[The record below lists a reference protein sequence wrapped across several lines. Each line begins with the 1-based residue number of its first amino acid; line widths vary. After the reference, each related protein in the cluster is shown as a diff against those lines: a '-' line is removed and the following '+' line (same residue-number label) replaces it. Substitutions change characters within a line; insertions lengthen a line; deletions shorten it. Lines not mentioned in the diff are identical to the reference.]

1 MVGGGKKFVLW
12 KFSELEEKF
21 LLHVHRAGRFH
32 ILILIIA
39 RFYSMVY
46 AKRVLVRILRVF
58 QLFVM
63 EGNFRK
69 EK

>member
-1 MVGGGKKFVLW
+1 VAGEGEKFVLW

-21 LLHVHRAGRFH
+21 LVHFPRAGRFH

-46 AKRVLVRILRVF
+46 AKAFSLVLCERF
-58 QLFVM
+58 NCF
-63 EGNFRK
+63 
-69 EK
+69 